1 MQVPDQKLKEI
12 LIRDGLIKA
21 EDFDAILTE
30 AVRMGHNVADSLISR
45 GIISQE
51 YLNNLLVEYFGVA
64 RAELEGREIDE
75 NILKL
80 LPEDISRQKKVVV
93 FAQEPDGSLDVA
105 MEDPSDLETIEFLK
119 RYLKTNLKF
128 FFATPGDMNKGLS
141 LYSKGSSVEF
151 KRVIEENIAAS
162 FRSRAAGI
170 EEAAAELPI
179 VAIVD
184 NLVNYGVSSRA
195 SDIHL
200 ELLED
205 SLLVR
210 FRIDGILHEFIRMP
224 KEIHPSVI
232 ARIKLLAGLK
242 LDEHLKAQDGR
253 FRQQVGNDAVDLR
266 VSVIPTYYG
275 EKVEMRL
282 LSTSQKPVSLIEIG
296 MLADSAKIVEE
307 NIKKTY
313 GMILV
318 CGPTGSGK
326 TTTLYSILS
335 MLNRPEV
342 NISTI
347 EDPIEYSIKYVN
359 QTQINPQAGITFAS
373 GLRSLLRQDPNIIM
387 VGEVRDSETAE
398 ISINAALTGHLVF
411 STIHTNDAPTAV
423 PRLLDMKVPAFL
435 VAAVL
440 NLIISQR
447 LVGHICGD
455 CIESYNIDDKT
466 VKILE
471 KQLKDMGI
479 EKEVKIPKLIYRG
492 KGCATCMHSGLKGRI
507 GIFELLEFD
516 DEIRKYVAGA
526 DFTLEGFRSLARK
539 KGMKTMLEDGL
550 IKAGQGITTIDEVL
564 RVIRE

>member
-12 LIRDGLIKA
+12 LVRDGLIDEKA
-21 EDFDAILTE
+21 FEVILTE
-30 AVRMGHNVADSLISR
+30 SIRMGHNVADSLISR
-45 GIISQE
+45 GIISQD
-51 YLNNLLVEYFGVA
+51 YLNNLLIEYFGVDKA
-64 RAELEGREIDE
+64 DLEGRQIDE
-75 NILKL
+75 NILRL

-93 FAQEPDGSLDVA
+93 FAKEPDGTLDVA
-105 MEDPSDLETIEFLK
+105 MADPSDLETVEFLK
-119 RYLKTNLKF
+119 RYLKANIRF
-128 FFATPGDMNKGLS
+128 FFATPEGLNQGLS
-141 LYSKGSSVEF
+141 LYSKESSREF

-184 NLVNYGVSSRA
+184 NLINYGVSSRA

-224 KEIHPSVI
+224 KEIHPSVS
-232 ARIKLLAGLK
+232 ARIKLLSGLK

-282 LSTSQKPVSLIEIG
+282 LSTSQKPVSLTELG
-296 MLADSAKIVEE
+296 MLDRSATIMEE

-326 TTTLYSILS
+326 TTTLYSVLNIL
-335 MLNRPEV
+335 NHPEV

-387 VGEVRDSETAE
+387 VGEVRDFATAE

-435 VAAVL
+435 IAAVL
-440 NLIISQR
+440 NLIAAQR
-447 LVGHICGD
+447 LVGKICPD
-455 CIESYNIDDKT
+455 CIESYNIDEKT
-466 VKILE
+466 IKILE
-471 KQLKDMGI
+471 KQLKDLEL
-479 EKEVKIPKLIYRG
+479 EKEVKIPKLLYRG
-492 KGCATCMHSGLKGRI
+492 KGCQTCMHSGLKGRV

-516 DEIRKYVAGA
+516 DEIRKYVSGT
-526 DFTLEGFRSLARK
+526 DFTLEGLRGLARK
-539 KGMKTMLEDGL
+539 RGMKTMFEDGL
-550 IKAGQGITTIDEVL
+550 MKVEQGLTTIDEVL